1 MAVEG
6 EGRSF
11 TLVRTPDGD
20 RDAWL
25 DQRRKGVGGSDVA
38 AIMGLSPW
46 RSACQTW
53 AEKSGLTEAEDI
65 SGRPSVVWGNIL
77 EPIVGEHYAEGHG
90 DRTVRRVNAVC
101 RSIERPWAQ
110 ASLDYEVKDPE
121 LGWGVL
127 EIKTAGLR
135 SAPEWDEGVPLFYQA
150 QVVHY
155 MSVTGR
161 PFADVA
167 VLIGGQDYREYRI
180 MRDEDDI
187 RAVDKAVD
195 DFWGMVQTGL
205 EPPVGPGDGPALFSR
220 HREPDGEVAELDE
233 TPYELS
239 RYLAA
244 KKSHDAAR
252 ELLDAA
258 KNQLC
263 SLIGDRSGFT
273 CPDGKVTW
281 ARAKGRRL
289 DTKAL
294 RRDHPDLCERYTVE
308 ADRNMGIRF
317 SETKGKR

>member
-6 EGRSF
+6 EGKFF

-25 DQRRKGVGGSDVA
+25 AQRRKGVGGSDVA

-46 RSACQTW
+46 RSVYQTW
-53 AEKSGLTEAEDI
+53 AEKSGLIEAEDI
-65 SGRPSVVWGNIL
+65 SEKPAIVWGNIL
-77 EPIVGEHYAEGHG
+77 EPIVGEHYAQAHP
-90 DRTVRRVNAVC
+90 DRIVRRLNAVC
-101 RSIERPWAQ
+101 QSIERPWAQ

-121 LGWGVL
+121 LGWGIL

-135 SAPEWDEGVPLFYQA
+135 SAAEWDDGVPLFYQT
-150 QVVHY
+150 QVAHY

-187 RAVDKAVD
+187 RAVEKAVD
-195 DFWGMVQTGL
+195 DFWGMVRTGL
-205 EPPVGPGDGPALFSR
+205 EPPVGSCDGAALFSR
-220 HREPDGEVAELDE
+220 HREPDGDIAELDE
-233 TPYELS
+233 TPYEVS
-239 RYLAA
+239 RYIAA
-244 KKSHDAAR
+244 KKSYEAAK
-252 ELLDAA
+252 ELLDTAR
-258 KNQLC
+258 NQLC
-263 SLIGDRSGFT
+263 SLIGDRKGFT

-281 ARAKGRRL
+281 LRTKSARL

-294 RRDHPDLCERYTVE
+294 KQDHPDLYE
-308 ADRNMGIRF
+308 AYQIETDRNMGIRL
-317 SETKGKR
+317 TKAKEK